1 MFQIFFSLEHGP
13 PKGNSIMQGYAKM
26 RDYPFQ
32 VLSRHPAVVSNVIKA
47 TIFILYNIYLAFAI
61 KYMYDNDQ
69 VNVML
74 LKLMLLPV
82 IYHQRFTSRNS
93 KNYIFSF

>member
-1 MFQIFFSLEHGP
+1 
-13 PKGNSIMQGYAKM
+13 MQGYAKM

-74 LKLMLLPV
+74 LKLMLLHV
-82 IYHQRFTSRNS
+82 SGM
-93 KNYIFSF
+93 IFKEYKIHLQE